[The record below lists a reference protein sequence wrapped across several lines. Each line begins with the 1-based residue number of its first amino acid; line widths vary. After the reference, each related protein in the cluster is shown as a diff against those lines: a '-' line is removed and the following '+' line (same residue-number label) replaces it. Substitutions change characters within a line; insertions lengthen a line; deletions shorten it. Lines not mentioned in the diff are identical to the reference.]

1 MKQVTKSKEQKTLQA
16 IIKQSIVENYGI
28 SGYSSIMKTA
38 INKFSKT
45 EKEITT
51 NLELFE
57 KAISSV
63 FGELGIKKIVEPIK
77 DEIKKTDIH
86 TDIKFNQNSKIN
98 LLIADDE
105 PRVLKLYKEWLQLNN
120 KDVTIAEDG
129 IKCLDIYKKE
139 HMYSIEKNISTPY
152 DIVILDYK
160 MPKMDGLKTAI
171 EILKLNPKQRI
182 IFATGY
188 LEKTLSDSIDKLGK
202 AVEIIQKPFAIEDL
216 EKMIVKK
223 EKLEKLEE
231 INELIKI
238 NKIENGYEQILS
250 VLTH

>member
-1 MKQVTKSKEQKTLQA
+1 MKQVTNSEEKTLQDV
-16 IIKQSIVENYGI
+16 IKQSLVENYGI

-57 KAISSV
+57 KVIHSV
-63 FGELGIKKIVEPIK
+63 FGELGIKKIVEPVK
-77 DEIKKTDIH
+77 DEIKKSGIYTE
-86 TDIKFNQNSKIN
+86 IKLEQNSKTK
-98 LLIADDE
+98 LLIVDDE
-105 PRVLKLYKEWLQLNN
+105 PRILKLCKEWLQLNN

-129 IKCLDIYKKE
+129 MKCLDIYKKE
-139 HMYSIEKNISTPY
+139 YMYSIEKNTAIPY

-171 EILKLNPKQRI
+171 EILKLNSKQRI
-182 IFATGY
+182 IFATGH

-202 AVEIIQKPFAIEDL
+202 GVEIIQKPFAIEDL

-223 EKLEKLEE
+223 EKLEKIEE

-238 NKIENGYEQILS
+238 NKIEDGYEQILS